1 MVSKYTNS
9 LFSLGGLSQTKLLHP
24 AFECRL
30 HSIGGQIQVRL
41 TNTKRLSPFTL
52 SALHVK
58 IDNMGTV
65 LVACYNTPRT
75 DVNRSELT
83 TKHDL
88 M

>member
-1 MVSKYTNS
+1 MLGVTNG
-9 LFSLGGLSQTKLLHP
+9 LFYLGGSSQLELLSL

-30 HSIGGQIQVRL
+30 LIRGQIQVRL
-41 TNTKRLSPFTL
+41 TNTKQLSPFTL
-52 SALHVK
+52 NALHVLV
-58 IDNMGTV
+58 DNTGTL
-65 LVACYNTPRT
+65 LVACYNTPGT